1 MPPLCGGTEIIM
13 NAVMYGAGNIG
24 RGFIAQR
31 FYLSGFHTTFI
42 DVNESVVNAINERGR
57 YPIHVTKG
65 TKFEAEY
72 VENVSAVNG
81 RDEEAVV
88 NTIAGC
94 DIMATALGVNI
105 LPFVAPLIAKAI
117 VKRHKESGAPLNI
130 LICENLIGSNEYL
143 CGLVKKYI
151 PEEDE
156 QYFNDM
162 VGFVCVCVGR
172 TVPPT
177 APEFLEADSL
187 AICAEPYSELP
198 VDAKGFRPVG
208 CEYPPILG
216 LVPFS
221 PFSYFIERKLLIHNM
236 GHALMAY
243 MGWLK
248 GHKFIFEVACDGE
261 IKYILTRALLESS
274 RALALR
280 HGASLDDT
288 LQFVEDLVVRFENKL
303 LVDSLDR
310 VGRDPKRKLSKNDR
324 LVGAFNCVRE
334 SGKIPA
340 HIAVGI
346 AAALL
351 FDNPEDAAAVEISTF
366 TKENGVKAA
375 LEKYCEITADED
387 VAMISEFYFMLK
399 DGKPF
404 AEFVEKLSSYKDAA
418 SH

>member
-1 MPPLCGGTEIIM
+1 M

-42 DVNESVVNAINERGR
+42 DVNENVVNAINERGR

-72 VENVSAVNG
+72 VENIDAVNG
-81 RDEEAVV
+81 KDNEAVV

-105 LPFVAPLIAKAI
+105 LPFVAPLIAQAI
-117 VKRHKESGAPLNI
+117 VKRHHETGKPLNI

-143 CGLVKKYI
+143 HGLVEKHI
-151 PEEDE
+151 PEEE
-156 QYFNDM
+156 KSFFEEN

-177 APEFLEADSL
+177 KPEFLEADSL

-198 VDAKGFRPVG
+198 VDANGFRPVG
-208 CEYPPILG
+208 CEYPPIAG

-248 GHKFIFEVACDGE
+248 GHKYIFEVACDGE

-274 RALALR
+274 RALAVR

-310 VGRDPKRKLSKNDR
+310 VGRDPKRKLSPSDR
-324 LVGAFNCVRE
+324 LVGAFKCVRE
-334 SGKIPA
+334 SGKVPA

-375 LEKYCEITADED
+375 LAKYCELTNDED
-387 VAMISEFYFMLK
+387 VSMIETFYNMLK
-399 DGKPF
+399 ENRPF
-404 AEFVEKLSSYKDAA
+404 PEFVEKLSSYKDAG

>member
-1 MPPLCGGTEIIM
+1 MT

-31 FYLSGFHTTFI
+31 FFLSGFHTTFI

-65 TKFEAEY
+65 TVYEAEY

-81 RDEEAVV
+81 KDADAVV
-88 NTIAGC
+88 DTIAAC

-105 LPFVAPLIAKAI
+105 LPFVAPHIAKAI
-117 VKRHKESGAPLNI
+117 AKRRKTTGAPLNI

-143 CGLVKKYI
+143 CGLVKEHI
-151 PEEDE
+151 AEEDME
-156 QYFNDM
+156 YFNEKI
-162 VGFVCVCVGR
+162 GFVCVSVGR

-177 APEFLEADSL
+177 PQEFLDADSL
-187 AICAEPYSELP
+187 AVCAEPYSELP
-198 VDAKGFRPVG
+198 VDAKGFRPIG
-208 CEYPPILG
+208 CEYPPIAG

-243 MGWLK
+243 MGWQK
-248 GHKFIFEVACDGE
+248 GYKYIFEVACDGE

-274 RALALR
+274 RALAVR

-310 VGRDPKRKLSKNDR
+310 VGRDPKRKLSENDR
-324 LVGAFNCVRE
+324 LVGAFKCVRE
-334 SGKIPA
+334 SGKVPA

-351 FDNPEDAAAVEISTF
+351 FDNPDDAAAVEISAF
-366 TKENGVKAA
+366 TKKNGVKAA
-375 LEKYCEITADED
+375 LEKYSGITADED
-387 VAMISEFYFMLK
+387 VALIKTFYDMFVEK
-399 DGKPF
+399 KPF
-404 AEFVEKLSSYKDAA
+404 SDFVEKLSGYKESA
-418 SH
+418 H